1 MRRLLPLI
9 LAVGLASASPLAAA
23 DGLTR
28 CKMRFNLRGWS
39 ALYQT
44 SSGTG
49 WVHCRNGQSARVTLH
64 GKGGGLTV
72 GKTEITG
79 GIGRFSGVRNI
90 EEIYGT
96 YARVEA
102 QAAAVKSSAAEVL
115 TKGEVSLALSGTGR
129 GMGVGI
135 SVGAFTI
142 ERAGR

>member
-1 MRRLLPLI
+1 MRRLLLLI

-23 DGLTR
+23 DRLTR

-72 GKTEITG
+72 EITG

-96 YARVEA
+96 DARVEA
-102 QAAAVKSSAAEVL
+102 QAGAVS
-115 TKGEVSLALSGTGR
+115 
-129 GMGVGI
+129 
-135 SVGAFTI
+135 
-142 ERAGR
+142 RAPPRC